1 MPDRPK
7 SVFRSGAVPLYE
19 VEKSLRQDP
28 TTPNSV
34 PELPVEDD
42 DASTTGPMPILP
54 DPIDEAAQREED
66 AFI

>member
-7 SVFRSGAVPLYE
+7 SVFRSGAVPLHE
-19 VEKSLRQDP
+19 IEKSLRQDP
-28 TTPNSV
+28 NTPNSI

-42 DASTTGPMPILP
+42 DSSTTGPTPTLP

-66 AFI
+66 ALI